1 MLLRGTGF
9 PIRSPYRRNLLRPL
23 ADAGSRSIVR
33 ERIEGRRIIRMAG
46 PVGIYL
52 SIPFCK
58 AKCTF
63 CNFASGAFGTER
75 IQPYVDRLCEE
86 IRDAHRAAERVG
98 SSLPRGVD
106 TVYLGGGTPSLLT
119 AQQHRQIFEHLRG
132 EFDLDSGAEITLE
145 CAPGQL
151 SNATLEELLR
161 QGINRISFG
170 VQSFVDRESAAV
182 GRLHTRQ
189 QCEAELARVRAAGL
203 QEISLDLIVGLPH
216 QTEQSWRFS
225 VDQAIASGVPHLSL
239 YLLEVDDESRLGRE
253 MLEQGSRYSTAA
265 VPGDDEAAEWYQWAC
280 AALDG
285 AGMTQYEISNFARDG
300 HRSRHNLKYWQRQPY
315 VGFGLDAHSM
325 LRAGRDAVR
334 FANTSDLEAYLGTSS
349 ASGDSPFRQVEFP
362 QHAAAREME
371 AVGLEAAFEESLF
384 LGLRLNEGISLAR
397 VREQFGEEMVREA
410 MPALY
415 EVRDAGLLDVGD
427 DRVRLTP
434 RGRLLSNEVF
444 SRLLIPSAA

>member
-1 MLLRGTGF
+1 
-9 PIRSPYRRNLLRPL
+9 
-23 ADAGSRSIVR
+23 
-33 ERIEGRRIIRMAG
+33 MAG
-46 PVGIYL
+46 PIGIYI

-63 CNFASGAFGTER
+63 CNFASGAFGADR
-75 IQPYVDRLCEE
+75 IQPYIDRLCVE
-86 IRDAHRAAERVG
+86 IRSAHRMAERVG
-98 SSLPRGVD
+98 ASLPRGVD
-106 TVYLGGGTPSLLT
+106 TVYFGGGTPSLLT
-119 AQQHRQIFEHLRG
+119 AEQHRQIFEHLRG
-132 EFDLDSGAEITLE
+132 EFDLESEPEITLE

-151 SNATLEELLR
+151 SGKTLDELLR
-161 QGINRISFG
+161 QGMNRVSFG

-189 QCEAELARVRAAGL
+189 QCETELARVRAAGL

-225 VDQAIASGVPHLSL
+225 VEQAIASGVPHVSV

-253 MLEQGSRYSTAA
+253 MLEQGSRYSAAA

-285 AGMTQYEISNFARDG
+285 AGVAQYEISNFARDG

-315 VGFGLDAHSM
+315 LGFGLDAHSM
-325 LRAGRDAVR
+325 LPVGADAVR
-334 FANTSDLEAYLGTSS
+334 FANTSDLDKYVGAAS
-349 ASGDSPFRQVEFP
+349 ATGENPLRLIDETQD
-362 QHAAAREME
+362 AAAKETE
-371 AVGLEAAFEESLF
+371 PVGREAAFEESLF
-384 LGLRLNEGISLAR
+384 LGLRLNEGVYLDS
-397 VREQFGEEMVREA
+397 VRERFGEAMVRDA
-410 MPALY
+410 MPAFF
-415 EVRDAGLLDVGD
+415 EVRDAGLLEIGD
-427 DRVRLTP
+427 DRIRLTP